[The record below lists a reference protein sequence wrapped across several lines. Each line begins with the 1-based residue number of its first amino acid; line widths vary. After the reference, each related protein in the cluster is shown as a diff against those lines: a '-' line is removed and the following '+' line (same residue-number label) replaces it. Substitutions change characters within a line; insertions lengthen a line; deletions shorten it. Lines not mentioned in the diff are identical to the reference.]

1 MKYELMY
8 ILDPKA
14 SDDEKTAAQADIKG
28 LLEANGSTIS
38 SEDVWGV
45 KPMAYRIKGSAEGF
59 YVLYNLEMDGK
70 IIKTVSKD
78 FNLMQGLWRYMFVKI
93 ED

>member
-1 MKYELMY
+1 MKYEFMY
-8 ILDPKA
+8 ILNPA
-14 SDDEKTAAQADIKG
+14 LSDDERTQTMGDIKS
-28 LLEANGSTIS
+28 LLESNGATFT

-59 YVLYNLEMDGK
+59 YVLSNLEMNGE

-78 FNLMQGLWRYMFVKI
+78 FNLEANIWRYMFVKC